1 MATKR
6 CKNGHYYDDA
16 KYPNCPYCGIS
27 SMDSSR
33 TIPLVVERGDDGG
46 VTLPVGGNN
55 SSVTVMSQPA
65 PTEPLYNDDD
75 IKTVGI
81 MKKEKG
87 IDPVV
92 GWLVCVKGLTMGQDY
107 KIMSEKNFIGRD
119 KSNDIVLDKDTS
131 VSREKHAVVSYN
143 PKNSKFVLMPG
154 DGHGLVYLND
164 EEVFNAT
171 ELKARDLIEIGD
183 TTLMFVPFCEED
195 FKW

>member
-6 CKNGHYYDDA
+6 CKNGHYYDDS

-33 TIPLVVERGDDGG
+33 TIPLVVEKDSDGG
-46 VTLPVGGNN
+46 VTVPVTNAGG
-55 SSVTVMSQPA
+55 TGMTA
-65 PTEPLYNDDD
+65 TEPLFNDDD

-92 GWLVCVKGLTMGQDY
+92 GWLVCIKGVGMGQDY
-107 KIMSEKNFIGRD
+107 RIMSEKNFIGRD

-131 VSREKHAVVSYN
+131 ISREKHAVVSYN

-154 DGHGLVYLND
+154 DGHGLVYLNGD
-164 EEVFNAT
+164 EVFNAT
-171 ELKARDLIEIGD
+171 ELKARDVIEMGD
-183 TTLMFVPFCEED
+183 TTLMFVPFCGED